1 MRPSLRRSTIL
12 IFFIALLC
20 LCATAPIVLIS
31 FSWKFSP
38 SLEQKEFIGG
48 VSGILHNISH
58 WQSSD
63 HLKLVEQEVNDEI
76 KEPKGVVYQ
85 DEDKS
90 FDEYER
96 NSSSENFRGSVLANA
111 SFTSLSRKSGGQMG
125 VQEYIATSA
134 PGVMHS
140 SNTRPV
146 IDEKVRCMEDQVIT
160 ARAFLHFAQS
170 NSNSQLMR
178 ELKQRIKE
186 IERVLSQAS
195 KDSDLRRS
203 ALQKMNAMEDTLY
216 KAKKAYPDC
225 SAMASKLRA
234 MSYNTEEQLKAQIN
248 QVSYLTQLASRT
260 FPKGLHCL
268 SMQLTT
274 EYFALSPEK
283 RMLPYSH
290 KFQQSDLYHYAIFSD
305 NILACAVVVNSTIAN
320 SMEQDKIVFHVVTDP
335 LNFPSMVMWFLM
347 NPPGEAT
354 IQVQSMDEFK
364 WLPSNYGAMFR
375 QHRASELRYT
385 SPLNHL
391 RFYLP
396 KIFSSLNKILL
407 LDHDVVVQKDLR
419 RLWSV
424 DMRGK
429 VIGVVDRCKNGI
441 SSQRLETIVDFS
453 DSTISKSFDPKACV
467 WDFGMNMFDLRAWR
481 REGLTDVFEKVLQ
494 PGRGKKLWKAG
505 SMGLGQLV
513 FYNQTVGVGGRWYLA
528 GLGRDLSMPAS
539 HQDIKKA
546 AVIHYSGLLKP
557 WLEIANPRY
566 RPYWN
571 KFLHY
576 KQPHLQQCNIH
587 P

>member
-1 MRPSLRRSTIL
+1 MRPSLRRSTISIL
-12 IFFIALLC
+12 LLALLC

-31 FSWKFSP
+31 FSWQFSP

-48 VSGILHNISH
+48 ASGILQNISH

-63 HLKLVEQEVNDEI
+63 HLKSIEQKVNVEI
-76 KEPKGVVYQ
+76 KEPKEVVYQ

-90 FDEYER
+90 SDKDER
-96 NSSSENFRGSVLANA
+96 NSSSENFRASVLANV
-111 SFTSLSRKSGGQMG
+111 SSTSLSRRSGGEMG
-125 VQEYIATSA
+125 VQEYNATPA
-134 PGVMHS
+134 AGVMHS

-146 IDEKVRCMEDQVIT
+146 IDEKIRCMEDQVIT
-160 ARAFLHFAQS
+160 ARAFLHFTQS
-170 NSNSQLMR
+170 SSNSQLMR
-178 ELKQRIKE
+178 ELKLRIKE

-195 KDSDLRRS
+195 KDSDLHRS
-203 ALQKMNAMEDTLY
+203 ALQKMKAMEDTLY

-283 RMLPYSH
+283 RMLPNSH
-290 KFQQSDLYHYAIFSD
+290 KYQTSDLYHYAVFSD

-320 SMEQDKIVFHVVTDP
+320 SMEQDRIVFHVVTDA

-347 NPPGEAT
+347 NPPGKAT
-354 IQVQSMDEFK
+354 IQVQSMNEFK
-364 WLPSNYGAMFR
+364 WLPSNYGLMFR
-375 QHRASELRYT
+375 QHRASELSYT

-391 RFYLP
+391 HFYLP
-396 KIFSSLNKILL
+396 KIFSSLDKILL

-424 DMRGK
+424 NMRGK
-429 VIGVVDRCKNGI
+429 VIGVVDRCKKEI
-441 SSQRLETIVDFS
+441 SSQQLETIVDFS

-467 WDFGMNMFDLRAWR
+467 WAFGMNMFDLGAWR
-481 REGLTDVFEKVLQ
+481 REDLTQVFDKLLQ
-494 PGRGKKLWKAG
+494 LGKGKKLWKAG
-505 SMGLGQLV
+505 SFGLGQLV
-513 FYNQTVGVGGRWYLA
+513 FYNQTVMVDGRWHLA
-528 GLGRDLSMPAS
+528 GLGRDSSMPVS

-546 AVIHYSGLLKP
+546 AVIHYSGLMKP
-557 WLEIANPRY
+557 WLEIAIPKY

-576 KQPHLQQCNIH
+576 KHPLLQQCNIH